1 MNNPDT
7 TVELQSLIDRMMAGD
22 ATARPRLLER
32 AYWRLERIVAK
43 TLHRSYSNLAN
54 RHDTASII
62 SETYLRL
69 SSALE
74 SVQAKADQR
83 EAPMNVTDFFRL
95 VASKAHQVCIDLI
108 RKGRVRESAAGGPQG
123 AENDSPGPEQ
133 LAGPAGG
140 DPELLAQWS
149 EFHARVERLPAEERE
164 VFQMC
169 YYLDM
174 KRAEAAQVLG
184 IHPKEASRRWIAATE
199 KLKDVLI
206 PLEEG

>member
-43 TLHRSYSNLAN
+43 TLHRSYSTLAG

-74 SVQAKADQR
+74 SVQARADQR
-83 EAPMNVTDFFRL
+83 EAPMSVTDFFRL

-108 RKGRVRESAAGGPQG
+108 RKGRVRESAAGGAQG
-123 AENDSPGPEQ
+123 EGETPGPEQ
-133 LAGPAGG
+133 LAAPAGS
-140 DPELLAQWS
+140 DPELLEQWS
-149 EFHARVERLPAEERE
+149 EFHRRVEGLPAEERE

>member
-1 MNNPDT
+1 MNNPDSSL
-7 TVELQSLIDRMMAGD
+7 VEIQSLIDRMMAGD
-22 ATARPRLLER
+22 DAARPRLLER
-32 AYWRLERIVAK
+32 AYWRLERIVAR
-43 TLHRSYSNLAN
+43 TLHRSYSGLAN

-62 SETYLRL
+62 NETYLRL
-69 SSALE
+69 TSALE
-74 SVQAKADQR
+74 SVQARANQR

-108 RKGRVRESAAGGPQG
+108 RKGRVRESAAGGPGDQAG
-123 AENDSPGPEQ
+123 DAASEQ
-133 LAGPAGG
+133 LAA
-140 DPELLAQWS
+140 PEESPGLLAQWT
-149 EFHARVERLPAEERE
+149 EFHARVERLSAEERD

-206 PLEEG
+206 SLEGD

>member
-1 MNNPDT
+1 
-7 TVELQSLIDRMMAGD
+7 
-22 ATARPRLLER
+22 
-32 AYWRLERIVAK
+32 
-43 TLHRSYSNLAN
+43 
-54 RHDTASII
+54 
-62 SETYLRL
+62 
-69 SSALE
+69 
-74 SVQAKADQR
+74 
-83 EAPMNVTDFFRL
+83 
-95 VASKAHQVCIDLI
+95 VCIDLI

-123 AENDSPGPEQ
+123 EGDAPGPEQ
-133 LAGPAGG
+133 LAAPEGG

-149 EFHARVERLPAEERE
+149 EFHKRVEGLPAEERE